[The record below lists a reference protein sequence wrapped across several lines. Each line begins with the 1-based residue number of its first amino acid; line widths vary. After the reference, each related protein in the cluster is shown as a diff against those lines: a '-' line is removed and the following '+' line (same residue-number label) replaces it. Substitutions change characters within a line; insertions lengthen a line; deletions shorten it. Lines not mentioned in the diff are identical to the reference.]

1 MITWKGGE
9 GAIGRRM
16 TGKGHYDCLSSDD
29 VYAILGGIAG
39 CWASSLSD
47 RRDKL
52 CRDFFPQTT
61 QSIQLHSSSVATP

>member
-39 CWASSLSD
+39 C
-47 RRDKL
+47 
-52 CRDFFPQTT
+52 
-61 QSIQLHSSSVATP
+61 